1 MTTKNTDNVDLLFKV
16 AKTVK
21 IAKFLLPLLS
31 VAILYQIY
39 SSIGINNVAGIL
51 AIVVALLSTFCF
63 YQLNAFISV
72 EKETYKPKQILIL
85 AFSAM
90 LLVVMMLFFSC
101 VFFDYPRNFKQFFG
115 LETTELGEPTKNVL
129 SFQIDGIFYDDCH
142 YPFIYPDTIL
152 RAKSIDTLTI
162 TKNYSETEYEM
173 FAKAPAT
180 IYDKP
185 DNYDSGFDGFYLP
198 LHITSNN
205 VKKIV
210 NIGQTF
216 RVRIKSSKDKIDSL
230 NAGQTCAGDGDF
242 HKPNKIIILSTD
254 KPEYFTDVTFKK
266 APFYTSNPDEQNSFE
281 FYFKIKDAGKYYI
294 EIDVPYTF
302 NGKRAFETFK
312 VQPFIAPRSYY
323 SWESTMNEKQFEC
336 SKTTYL
342 EWNGTKYSGTSMTH
356 TYSGL
361 DNQ

>member
-1 MTTKNTDNVDLLFKV
+1 MTTKNSDNFDLLFRV
-16 AKTVK
+16 AKAVK
-21 IAKFLLPLLS
+21 IGKFLLPLLS

-39 SSIGINNVAGIL
+39 TSIGINNIVGIL
-51 AIVVALLSTFCF
+51 AIVVVVLATFCF
-63 YQLNAFISV
+63 YQLNAFMSV
-72 EKETYKPKQILIL
+72 EKVTYKPKQRIIL
-85 AFSAM
+85 AFSAL
-90 LLVVMMLFFSC
+90 LLVVMVLFFSC

-115 LETTELGEPTKNVL
+115 LETVELGEPTKNVL
-129 SFQIDGIFYDDCH
+129 TFQIDNIFYDDCQ

-152 RAKSIDTLTI
+152 SAKNLDTLTI
-162 TKNYSETEYEM
+162 TESYSENQYGM
-173 FAKAPAT
+173 FAKAPAM

-216 RVRIKSSKDKIDSL
+216 RVRIKSNKDNIDSL
-230 NAGQTCAGDGDF
+230 NAGQTCAGEGDF
-242 HKPNKIIILSTD
+242 HEPNKIIILSTD
-254 KPEYFTDVTFKK
+254 KPEYFTDITFKK

-302 NGKRAFETFK
+302 NGKRTFETFK
-312 VQPFIAPRSYY
+312 VPPFIAPRSYY
-323 SWESTMNEKQFEC
+323 LWESTMNDKQFER
-336 SKTTYL
+336 SKTAFLKWANTGYL
-342 EWNGTKYSGTSMTH
+342 RTPVTQ
-356 TYSGL
+356 TYSDL
-361 DNQ
+361 